1 MARTISMLISFIFTA
16 LFAASQPEWHL
27 KKDKDGIKVYTDNSD
42 TSKFNSIK
50 VECTLD
56 GTCERLI
63 SILKDVE
70 NHKKWVYATKTSY
83 PIKAVSENEQLYYA
97 ETSLPWPFDNRDVVI
112 RMTIFP
118 GQKANECT
126 IITLGEPEKL
136 PVKKGIVRIPYFNSR
151 YEVRGAGD
159 KKINITYYL
168 ESDPGGKL
176 PPWLV
181 NMFSVK
187 GPYETFSNL
196 ASLLKQ

>member
-1 MARTISMLISFIFTA
+1 MARTIFILISFIFSA
-16 LFAASQPEWHL
+16 QFAASQPEWHL
-27 KKDKDGIKVYTDNSD
+27 KKDHNRIRVYTGSSD
-42 TSKFNSIK
+42 TSKFSTIK

-63 SILKDVE
+63 SILKDVA

-83 PIKAVSENEQLYYA
+83 QIKAVSDNEQLYYA

-112 RMTIFP
+112 RMNIIP
-118 GQKANECT
+118 GRQANECT

-136 PVKKGIVRIPYFNSR
+136 PAKKGIVRIPYFNAR
-151 YEVRGAGD
+151 YEVRGAGNN
-159 KKINITYYL
+159 KINIVYYL
-168 ESDPGGKL
+168 KSDPGGKL